1 MPEFQVLAAFGH
13 RVKQALKKIFQK
25 PKKWPQG
32 YLVVFPRTW
41 AEGTARKPHET
52 FSIDVGDYTDSLE
65 PIPVKVSEYDE
76 EKLPTTAPGRY
87 LIGQKL
93 APGPVHVAIRG
104 KHLALC
110 AGHHAL
116 VCRLGLE
123 GSILVMTRSDYE
135 EVTSV
140 CVPGN
145 NPNKSKAARLRSFLV
160 PERFVE
166 PGARLKDEDFK
177 VNILA
182 AVVMETHAI
191 VVIDY
196 SRIAQIH
203 VVSSARKFEK
213 ADLRPGSEMWR
224 DRLWAKWGGAPDWV
238 YETDAALASLDEW
251 HASVLSSEQRTPILD
266 VLNTSDSFASG
277 LGQHMAS
284 DLLFELAVHPDMPSF
299 DLCADAALYARF
311 RNHLPNFMRTFVSAS
326 YLERCGL
333 AANSSNPFIFNE
345 HSHNNFIRGFVKVY
359 RKAKVHVPAN
369 LYNSYQSQGLLD
381 PDHIIGTPY
390 LQPWDPAGYTYK
402 VAPVRFLPDKNNN
415 RYTIICAQPPETW
428 ESAHT
433 QEAPFDDVSDAGF
446 SSTLGPASFVEVLRN
461 KLDPEEIARLR
472 QGKRGRPR
480 KPQRTGNR
488 GRPKNPL
495 TLKVKRRI
503 EAIPLSLPRYTSTVD
518 EKENEPPES
527 DEGEAL
533 EPQPRYRTR
542 STRSRYP
549 L

>member
-13 RVKQALKKIFQK
+13 RVKQALKRSSRSPRNGHKVR
-25 PKKWPQG
+25 

-76 EKLPTTAPGRY
+76 EKPADDCSWAIPHRP
-87 LIGQKL
+87 KL
-93 APGPVHVAIRG
+93 APGPV
-104 KHLALC
+104 
-110 AGHHAL
+110 HHAL

-191 VVIDY
+191 V
-196 SRIAQIH
+196 IH

-277 LGQHMAS
+277 LGQHMAI
-284 DLLFELAVHPDMPSF
+284 HPDMPSF

-472 QGKRGRPR
+472 QGKTRATLARY
-480 KPQRTGNR
+480 PQRTGNR